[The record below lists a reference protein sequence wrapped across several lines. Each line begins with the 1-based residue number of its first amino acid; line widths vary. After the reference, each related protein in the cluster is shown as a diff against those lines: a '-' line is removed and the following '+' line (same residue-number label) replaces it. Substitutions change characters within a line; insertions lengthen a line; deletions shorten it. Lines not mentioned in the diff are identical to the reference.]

1 MEQKLTVAN
10 KVAYGMS
17 DFGNNLVFVAATNY
31 LMFYYT
37 DVASISLAATG
48 ILFLVVR
55 IFDAFA
61 GPIFG
66 ILVDKT
72 QTRFGKVRPWFL
84 WMAVPYAVS
93 AVLLFSIA
101 FFPVNARLPLA
112 YATYAI
118 FTICFAGLGTAINA
132 ILPSLSGDANERASA
147 NMFRNV
153 LGQFGGLISG
163 LAILPLVSLFGGLN
177 SPKGFTIAMGIF
189 AVILV
194 MAEVFTFTNVRE
206 NVTPAQEKPVPL
218 HDSIKA
224 LLPNGPWWTI
234 IITNIIIFIGVVVKN
249 SSTVYFFKYV
259 LHNEGMS
266 AIANLLSALAMIVGA
281 ITIPF
286 LIRYF
291 QMRTVV
297 IGNLGVAIIG

>member
-132 ILPSLSGDANERASA
+132 ILPSLSGIPMS
-147 NMFRNV
+147 V
-153 LGQFGGLISG
+153 PQPICS
-163 LAILPLVSLFGGLN
+163 
-177 SPKGFTIAMGIF
+177 
-189 AVILV
+189 
-194 MAEVFTFTNVRE
+194 
-206 NVTPAQEKPVPL
+206 VTY
-218 HDSIKA
+218 
-224 LLPNGPWWTI
+224 W
-234 IITNIIIFIGVVVKN
+234 
-249 SSTVYFFKYV
+249 
-259 LHNEGMS
+259 
-266 AIANLLSALAMIVGA
+266 
-281 ITIPF
+281 
-286 LIRYF
+286 
-291 QMRTVV
+291 
-297 IGNLGVAIIG
+297 GNLVA

>member
-84 WMAVPYAVS
+84 WMDGRAIRCVSRVAVLHCVFPSQCAVAVS
-93 AVLLFSIA
+93 VCHVCYFHHLLCWF
-101 FFPVNARLPLA
+101 RH
-112 YATYAI
+112 
-118 FTICFAGLGTAINA
+118 
-132 ILPSLSGDANERASA
+132 GD
-147 NMFRNV
+147 
-153 LGQFGGLISG
+153 
-163 LAILPLVSLFGGLN
+163 
-177 SPKGFTIAMGIF
+177 
-189 AVILV
+189 
-194 MAEVFTFTNVRE
+194 
-206 NVTPAQEKPVPL
+206 
-218 HDSIKA
+218 
-224 LLPNGPWWTI
+224 
-234 IITNIIIFIGVVVKN
+234 
-249 SSTVYFFKYV
+249 
-259 LHNEGMS
+259 
-266 AIANLLSALAMIVGA
+266 
-281 ITIPF
+281 
-286 LIRYF
+286 
-291 QMRTVV
+291 
-297 IGNLGVAIIG
+297 